1 MRLKLQ
7 RRIRKQLRRR
17 RGYERTLAA
26 KVAKIERRGLPLV
39 EALRVVMLDPAESH
53 SGRAAIGRVLSI
65 SRDDQAVQALLKLFF
80 EQTEKSISTPQRSR
94 SNH

>member
-1 MRLKLQ
+1 MRT
-7 RRIRKQLRRR
+7 RLRRMR
-17 RGYERTLAA
+17 RYEQILVL
-26 KVAKIERRGLPLV
+26 KVAKLERQGVPLV